1 MHRVTTQV
9 RNMLQSK
16 ENKRS
21 CFEPLGGSEQNSKTL
36 GHESLGTVKR
46 WNKILYLLYIKADR
60 LKLSCV
66 KVKTQESQGRQ
77 HLQNKI
83 GGEKISDGWL

>member
-1 MHRVTTQV
+1 MKKEILFGMGHRILWHNTIQV
-9 RNMLQSK
+9 RNMLQRK

-46 WNKILYLLYIKADR
+46 WNKILYLLYIKAVFDR
-60 LKLSCV
+60 LRISCV
-66 KVKTQESQGRQ
+66 KVKAQESQGR
-77 HLQNKI
+77 
-83 GGEKISDGWL
+83 